1 MTMINLEYPLLIL
14 KNAKLATA
22 GFKYINSS
30 WTSKFTIESQ
40 WIDVKNAYGP
50 FILGVSLLDKTLK
63 VLELGGPMD
72 N

>member
-1 MTMINLEYPLLIL
+1 MINLEYPLLIL

-63 VLELGGPMD
+63 VLELGGLMD